1 MSSLLGIL
9 GLFTLLSTALLLS
22 ENRSAINIKTV
33 LYGLIFQLIFALFIL
48 KTPFGAPIFS
58 FLDQS
63 INILIGF
70 SSSGSDF
77 LFKSYIDGVGFH
89 PGLIN
94 FAFST
99 LPTIIFFSSLVAVLY
114 HFGILQTIIKFIARR
129 MQLTLGTSGSE
140 TLSVAG
146 NIFLGQT
153 ESPLM
158 VRPFVSKM
166 TKSELM
172 AVMTGGFA
180 TVSGGVLAI
189 YVSWLTNIQGIAG
202 HLLAAS
208 VMSAPAAL
216 VVAKIIYPETEE
228 SQTMGNVNV
237 NIEQTNINAMEAL
250 SNGATDGLKLA
261 ANIAAMLIAFI
272 SFVAM
277 VNYFLSFGGTSMEE
291 IFGIIFR
298 PLAWTM
304 GVPWNEAQLVGM
316 LMGKKIVLTELVA
329 YGDLQNLIRD
339 GMISERSAIISTYA
353 LCGFSNFAFSTLPTI
368 IFFSSLVAVLY
379 HFGILQAII
388 KFIAR
393 RMQLTLGT
401 SGSETLSVAGHL
413 F

>member
-1 MSSLLGIL
+1 MGSLLGIL
-9 GLFTLLSTALLLS
+9 GLFTLLSIALLLS

-33 LYGLIFQLIFALFIL
+33 FYGLIFQLIFALFIL

-58 FLDQS
+58 FLDKS

-114 HFGILQTIIKFIARR
+114 HFGILQAIIKFIARR

-189 YVSWLTNIQGIAG
+189 YVSWLTDIQGIAG

-216 VVAKIIYPETEE
+216 VVAKIIYPEAEE
-228 SQTMGNVNV
+228 SQTMGDVNV

-353 LCGFSNFAFSTLPTI
+353 LCGFSNFASIGIQLGGIGAMAPERKKDLAKLVTKAMFGGAIASWLTATI
-368 IFFSSLVAVLY
+368 
-379 HFGILQAII
+379 
-388 KFIAR
+388 
-393 RMQLTLGT
+393 
-401 SGSETLSVAGHL
+401 AGL
-413 F
+413 LL

>member
-1 MSSLLGIL
+1 MSSFLGIL
-9 GLFTLLSTALLLS
+9 GLFTLLAIAYLLS
-22 ENRSAINIKTV
+22 ENKNAINYKTV
-33 LYGLIFQLIFALFIL
+33 VYGLIFQLLFALFIL
-48 KTPFGAPIFS
+48 KTPFGTPIFS
-58 FLDQS
+58 FLDTS
-63 INILIGF
+63 INIMISF

-77 LFKSYIDGVGFH
+77 LFRSYIDGVGFH
-89 PGLIN
+89 PGLVN

-114 HFGILQTIIKFIARR
+114 HYGILQSVIKFIAKR
-129 MQLTLGTSGSE
+129 MQQSLGTSGSE

-158 VRPFVSKM
+158 VRPFVGKM
-166 TKSELM
+166 TNSELM

-189 YVSWLTNIQGIAG
+189 YVSWLTDIPGIAG

-216 VVAKIIYPETEE
+216 VVAKIIYPETQE
-228 SQTMGNVNV
+228 SKTMGDVNIK
-237 NIEQTNINAMEAL
+237 IEQTNINAMEAL

-277 VNYFLSFGGTSMEE
+277 VNYFLSFAGTSMEE
-291 IFGIIFR
+291 IFGIVFR

-329 YGDLQNLIRD
+329 YGDLQTLIQE
-339 GMISERSAIISTYA
+339 GAISQRSAIISTYA
-353 LCGFSNFAFSTLPTI
+353 LCGFSNFASIGIQLGGIGAMAPDRKKDLAKLVTKAMFGGAIASWLTATI
-368 IFFSSLVAVLY
+368 A
-379 HFGILQAII
+379 GIL
-388 KFIAR
+388 
-393 RMQLTLGT
+393 L
-401 SGSETLSVAGHL
+401 
-413 F
+413 

>member
-1 MSSLLGIL
+1 MGSLLGIL
-9 GLFTLLSTALLLS
+9 GLFTLLSIALLLS
-22 ENRSAINIKTV
+22 ENKSAINIKTV
-33 LYGLIFQLIFALFIL
+33 FYGLIFQLIFALFIL

-58 FLDQS
+58 FLDKS

-114 HFGILQTIIKFIARR
+114 HFGILQAIIKFIARR

-189 YVSWLTNIQGIAG
+189 YVSWLTDIQGIAG

-216 VVAKIIYPETEE
+216 VVAKIIYPETEK
-228 SQTMGNVNV
+228 SQTMGDVNV

-339 GMISERSAIISTYA
+339 GIISERSAIISTYA
-353 LCGFSNFAFSTLPTI
+353 LCGFSNFASIGIQLGGIGAMAPERKKDLAKLVTKAMFGGAIASWLTATI
-368 IFFSSLVAVLY
+368 
-379 HFGILQAII
+379 
-388 KFIAR
+388 
-393 RMQLTLGT
+393 
-401 SGSETLSVAGHL
+401 AGL
-413 F
+413 LL

>member
-1 MSSLLGIL
+1 MGSLLGIL
-9 GLFTLLSTALLLS
+9 GLFTLLSIALLLS

-33 LYGLIFQLIFALFIL
+33 LYGLIFQIIFALFIL

-58 FLDQS
+58 FLDKS

-114 HFGILQTIIKFIARR
+114 HFGILQAIIKFIARR

-189 YVSWLTNIQGIAG
+189 YVSWLTDIQGIAG

-216 VVAKIIYPETEE
+216 VVAKIIYPETDE
-228 SQTMGNVNV
+228 SQTMGDVNV

-353 LCGFSNFAFSTLPTI
+353 LCGFSNFASIGIQLGGIGAMAPERKKDLAKLVTKAMFGGAIASWLTATI
-368 IFFSSLVAVLY
+368 
-379 HFGILQAII
+379 
-388 KFIAR
+388 
-393 RMQLTLGT
+393 
-401 SGSETLSVAGHL
+401 AGL
-413 F
+413 LL

>member
-1 MSSLLGIL
+1 MGSFLGIL
-9 GLFTLLSTALLLS
+9 GLFTLLAIAYLLS
-22 ENRSAINIKTV
+22 ENKNAINYKTV
-33 LYGLIFQLIFALFIL
+33 VYGLIFQLLFALFIL

-58 FLDQS
+58 FLDTS
-63 INILIGF
+63 INILISF

-77 LFKSYIDGVGFH
+77 LFRSYIDGVGFH
-89 PGLIN
+89 PGLVN

-114 HFGILQTIIKFIARR
+114 HYGILQSVIKFIAKR
-129 MQLTLGTSGSE
+129 MQQSLGTSGSE

-158 VRPFVSKM
+158 VRPFVGKM
-166 TKSELM
+166 TNSELM

-189 YVSWLTNIQGIAG
+189 YVSWLTDIPGIAG

-216 VVAKIIYPETEE
+216 VVAKIIYPETQE
-228 SQTMGNVNV
+228 SKTMGDVNIK
-237 NIEQTNINAMEAL
+237 IEQTNINAMEAL

-277 VNYFLSFGGTSMEE
+277 VNYFLSFAGTSMEE
-291 IFGIIFR
+291 IFGIVFR

-329 YGDLQNLIRD
+329 YGDLQTLIHE
-339 GMISERSAIISTYA
+339 GAISQRSAIISTYA
-353 LCGFSNFAFSTLPTI
+353 LCGFSNFASIGIQLGGIGAMAPDRKKDLAKLVTKAMFGGAIASWLTATI
-368 IFFSSLVAVLY
+368 A
-379 HFGILQAII
+379 GIL
-388 KFIAR
+388 
-393 RMQLTLGT
+393 L
-401 SGSETLSVAGHL
+401 
-413 F
+413 

>member
-1 MSSLLGIL
+1 MASLLGIL
-9 GLFTLLSTALLLS
+9 GLFTLLSIALLLS

-33 LYGLIFQLIFALFIL
+33 SYGLIFQLIFALFIL

-58 FLDQS
+58 FLDKS

-114 HFGILQTIIKFIARR
+114 HFGILQAIIKFIARR

-189 YVSWLTNIQGIAG
+189 YVSWLTDIQGIAG

-228 SQTMGNVNV
+228 SQTMGDVNV

-316 LMGKKIVLTELVA
+316 LMGKKIVLTELIA

-353 LCGFSNFAFSTLPTI
+353 LCGFSNFASIGIQLGGIGAMAPERKKDLAKLVTKAMFGGAIASWLTATI
-368 IFFSSLVAVLY
+368 
-379 HFGILQAII
+379 
-388 KFIAR
+388 
-393 RMQLTLGT
+393 
-401 SGSETLSVAGHL
+401 AGL
-413 F
+413 LL

>member
-1 MSSLLGIL
+1 MGSFLGIL
-9 GLFTLLSTALLLS
+9 GLFTLLAIAYLLS
-22 ENRSAINIKTV
+22 ENKNAINYKTV
-33 LYGLIFQLIFALFIL
+33 VYGLIFQLLFALFIL

-58 FLDQS
+58 FLDTS
-63 INILIGF
+63 INILISF

-77 LFKSYIDGVGFH
+77 LFRSYIDGVGFH
-89 PGLIN
+89 PGLVN

-114 HFGILQTIIKFIARR
+114 HYGILQSVIKFIAKR
-129 MQLTLGTSGSE
+129 MQQSLGTSGSE

-158 VRPFVSKM
+158 VRPFVGKM
-166 TKSELM
+166 TNSELM

-189 YVSWLTNIQGIAG
+189 YVSWLTDIPGIAG

-216 VVAKIIYPETEE
+216 VVAKIIYPETQE
-228 SQTMGNVNV
+228 SKTMGDINIK
-237 NIEQTNINAMEAL
+237 IEQTNINAMEAL

-277 VNYFLSFGGTSMEE
+277 VNYFLSFAGTSMEE
-291 IFGIIFR
+291 IFGIVFR

-329 YGDLQNLIRD
+329 YGDLQTLIQE
-339 GMISERSAIISTYA
+339 GAISQRSAIISTYA
-353 LCGFSNFAFSTLPTI
+353 LCGFSNFASIGIQLGGIGAMAPDRKKDLAKLVTKAMFGGAIASWLTATI
-368 IFFSSLVAVLY
+368 A
-379 HFGILQAII
+379 GIL
-388 KFIAR
+388 
-393 RMQLTLGT
+393 L
-401 SGSETLSVAGHL
+401 
-413 F
+413 

>member
-1 MSSLLGIL
+1 MDSLLGIL
-9 GLFTLLSTALLLS
+9 GLFTLLSIALLLS
-22 ENRSAINIKTV
+22 ENRSAINLKTV

-189 YVSWLTNIQGIAG
+189 YVSWLTDIQGIAG

-228 SQTMGNVNV
+228 SQTMGDVNV

-291 IFGIIFR
+291 IFGVIFR

-353 LCGFSNFAFSTLPTI
+353 LCGFSNFASIGIQLGGIGAMAPERKKDLAKLVTKAMFGGAIASWLTATI
-368 IFFSSLVAVLY
+368 
-379 HFGILQAII
+379 
-388 KFIAR
+388 
-393 RMQLTLGT
+393 
-401 SGSETLSVAGHL
+401 AGL
-413 F
+413 LL

>member
-1 MSSLLGIL
+1 
-9 GLFTLLSTALLLS
+9 
-22 ENRSAINIKTV
+22 
-33 LYGLIFQLIFALFIL
+33 
-48 KTPFGAPIFS
+48 
-58 FLDQS
+58 
-63 INILIGF
+63 
-70 SSSGSDF
+70 
-77 LFKSYIDGVGFH
+77 
-89 PGLIN
+89 
-94 FAFST
+94 
-99 LPTIIFFSSLVAVLY
+99 
-114 HFGILQTIIKFIARR
+114 
-129 MQLTLGTSGSE
+129 
-140 TLSVAG
+140 
-146 NIFLGQT
+146 
-153 ESPLM
+153 
-158 VRPFVSKM
+158 M

-189 YVSWLTNIQGIAG
+189 YVSWLTDIQGIAG

-228 SQTMGNVNV
+228 SQTMGDVNV

-353 LCGFSNFAFSTLPTI
+353 LCGFSNFASIGIQLGGIGAMAPERKKDLAKLVTKAMFGGAIASWLTATI
-368 IFFSSLVAVLY
+368 
-379 HFGILQAII
+379 
-388 KFIAR
+388 
-393 RMQLTLGT
+393 
-401 SGSETLSVAGHL
+401 AGL
-413 F
+413 LL

>member
-1 MSSLLGIL
+1 MGSFLGIL
-9 GLFTLLSTALLLS
+9 GLFTLLSIALLLS

-58 FLDQS
+58 FLDKS
-63 INILIGF
+63 INILISF

-114 HFGILQTIIKFIARR
+114 HFRILQAIIKFIARR

-189 YVSWLTNIQGIAG
+189 YVSWLTDIQGIAG
-202 HLLAAS
+202 HLIAAS

-228 SQTMGNVNV
+228 SQTMGDVNV
-237 NIEQTNINAMEAL
+237 NIEHTNINAMEAL

-353 LCGFSNFAFSTLPTI
+353 LCGFSNFASIGIQLGGIGAMAPERKKDLAKLVTKAMFGGAIASWLTATI
-368 IFFSSLVAVLY
+368 
-379 HFGILQAII
+379 
-388 KFIAR
+388 
-393 RMQLTLGT
+393 
-401 SGSETLSVAGHL
+401 AGL
-413 F
+413 LL

>member
-1 MSSLLGIL
+1 MGSFLGIL
-9 GLFTLLSTALLLS
+9 GLFTLLSIALLLS

-58 FLDQS
+58 FLDKS
-63 INILIGF
+63 INILISF

-114 HFGILQTIIKFIARR
+114 HFRILQAIIKFIARR

-189 YVSWLTNIQGIAG
+189 YVSWLTDIQGIAG

-228 SQTMGNVNV
+228 SQTMGDVNV
-237 NIEQTNINAMEAL
+237 NIEQTNINVMEAL

-304 GVPWNEAQLVGM
+304 GIPWNEAQLVGM
-316 LMGKKIVLTELVA
+316 LMGKKIVLTELIA

-339 GMISERSAIISTYA
+339 GMISDRSAIISTYA
-353 LCGFSNFAFSTLPTI
+353 LCGFSNFASIGIQLGGIGAMAPERKKDLAKLVTKAMFGGAIASWLTATI
-368 IFFSSLVAVLY
+368 
-379 HFGILQAII
+379 
-388 KFIAR
+388 
-393 RMQLTLGT
+393 
-401 SGSETLSVAGHL
+401 AGL
-413 F
+413 LL

>member
-1 MSSLLGIL
+1 MGSLLGIL
-9 GLFTLLSTALLLS
+9 GLFTLLSIALLLS

-58 FLDQS
+58 FLDKS

-114 HFGILQTIIKFIARR
+114 HFGILQAIIKFIARR

-189 YVSWLTNIQGIAG
+189 YVSWLTDIQGIAG

-216 VVAKIIYPETEE
+216 VVAKIIYPETDK
-228 SQTMGNVNV
+228 SQTMGDVNV

-353 LCGFSNFAFSTLPTI
+353 LCGFSNFASIGIQLGGIGAMAPERKKDLAKLVTKAMFGGAIASWLTATI
-368 IFFSSLVAVLY
+368 
-379 HFGILQAII
+379 
-388 KFIAR
+388 
-393 RMQLTLGT
+393 
-401 SGSETLSVAGHL
+401 AGL
-413 F
+413 LL

>member
-1 MSSLLGIL
+1 MGSLLGIL
-9 GLFTLLSTALLLS
+9 GLFTLLSIALLLS
-22 ENRSAINIKTV
+22 ENRSAINFKTV

-58 FLDQS
+58 FLDKS

-114 HFGILQTIIKFIARR
+114 HLGILQAIIKFIARR

-180 TVSGGVLAI
+180 TVSGGVLAV
-189 YVSWLTNIQGIAG
+189 YVSWLTDIQGIAG

-228 SQTMGNVNV
+228 SQTMGDVNV

-304 GVPWNEAQLVGM
+304 GVPWNEAQLMGM

-329 YGDLQNLIRD
+329 YGELQNLIRD
-339 GMISERSAIISTYA
+339 GIISERTAIISTYA
-353 LCGFSNFAFSTLPTI
+353 LCGFSNFASIGIQLGGIGAMAPERKKDLAKLVTKAMFGGAIASWLTATI
-368 IFFSSLVAVLY
+368 
-379 HFGILQAII
+379 
-388 KFIAR
+388 
-393 RMQLTLGT
+393 
-401 SGSETLSVAGHL
+401 AGL
-413 F
+413 LL

>member
-1 MSSLLGIL
+1 MSSFLGIL
-9 GLFTLLSTALLLS
+9 GLFTLLAIAYLLS
-22 ENRSAINIKTV
+22 ENKNAINYKTV
-33 LYGLIFQLIFALFIL
+33 VYGLIFQLLFALFIL
-48 KTPFGAPIFS
+48 KTPFGTPIFS
-58 FLDQS
+58 FLDTS
-63 INILIGF
+63 INILISF

-77 LFKSYIDGVGFH
+77 LFRSYIDRVGFR
-89 PGLIN
+89 PGLVN

-114 HFGILQTIIKFIARR
+114 HYGILQSVIKFIAKR
-129 MQLTLGTSGSE
+129 MQQSLGTSGSE

-158 VRPFVSKM
+158 VRPFVGKM
-166 TKSELM
+166 TNSELM

-189 YVSWLTNIQGIAG
+189 YVSWLTDIPGIAG

-216 VVAKIIYPETEE
+216 VVAKIIYPETQE
-228 SQTMGNVNV
+228 SKTMGDVNIK
-237 NIEQTNINAMEAL
+237 IEQTNINAMEAL

-277 VNYFLSFGGTSMEE
+277 VNYFLSFAGTSMEE
-291 IFGIIFR
+291 IFGIVFR

-329 YGDLQNLIRD
+329 YGDLQTLIQE
-339 GMISERSAIISTYA
+339 GAISQRSAIISTYA
-353 LCGFSNFAFSTLPTI
+353 LCGFSNFASIGIQLGGIGAMAPDRKKDLAKLVTKAMFGGAIASWLTATI
-368 IFFSSLVAVLY
+368 A
-379 HFGILQAII
+379 GIL
-388 KFIAR
+388 
-393 RMQLTLGT
+393 L
-401 SGSETLSVAGHL
+401 
-413 F
+413 